1 MAKKFK
7 FKLDSFLKI
16 KKFNVQK
23 AEDELNKIL
32 SLKYAREQTILSL
45 KNEIIEINN
54 FKGKSTIVDLQ
65 SNFHRKT
72 FIDELIVKEKYEITK
87 LEEIEKIKRQDLSN
101 ALKEE
106 KIIDKIKDKK
116 MVEHKFEL
124 NKEEEF
130 QLDEIGIAGF
140 VKNRTK

>member
-32 SLKYAREQTILSL
+32 SLKYSREQTILSL

-54 FKGKSTIVDLQ
+54 FKGKSTIMDLQ

-87 LEEIEKIKRQDLSN
+87 LDEIEKIKRQDLSN

>member
-7 FKLDSFLKI
+7 FKLESFLKI

-23 AEDELNKIL
+23 AEDGLNKIL
-32 SLKYAREQTILSL
+32 GLKYAREQTILSL
-45 KNEIIEINN
+45 KNEILEINN
-54 FKGKSTIVDLQ
+54 YKGKSTIMDLQ

-72 FIDELIVKEKYEITK
+72 FIDELIVKEKYEISK
-87 LEEIEKIKRQDLSN
+87 LEEIEYIKRQDLTK

-106 KIIDKIKDKK
+106 KIIEKIKEKK
-116 MVEHKFEL
+116 IIEHKLEL

-140 VKNRTK
+140 VKNSKE